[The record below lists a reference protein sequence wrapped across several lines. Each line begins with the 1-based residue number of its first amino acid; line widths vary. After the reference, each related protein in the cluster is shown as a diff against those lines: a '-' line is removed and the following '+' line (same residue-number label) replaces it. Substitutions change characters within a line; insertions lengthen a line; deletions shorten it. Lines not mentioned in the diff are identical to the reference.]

1 MSEEEK
7 VKTEKSKR
15 ITLVI
20 CLGIIFFFGY
30 QMVDTYIDY
39 KVQVLSYK
47 NLVEYQRKDI
57 ERLEKTIELLK
68 TLRNGE
74 VNASK

>member
-7 VKTEKSKR
+7 IKVEKSRK
-15 ITLVI
+15 ITLAI

-47 NLVEYQRKDI
+47 NLVEYQKKDI

-68 TLRNGE
+68 TLKNGDA
-74 VNASK
+74 NATK

>member
-1 MSEEEK
+1 MNEEEK
-7 VKTEKSKR
+7 IKAEKSRKT
-15 ITLVI
+15 TLAI

-47 NLVEYQRKDI
+47 NLVEYQKKDI

-68 TLRNGE
+68 TLKNGDA
-74 VNASK
+74 NATR

>member
-7 VKTEKSKR
+7 VKAEKSKK
-15 ITLVI
+15 ITLAI

-47 NLVEYQRKDI
+47 NLVEYQKKDI

-74 VNASK
+74 VNATK

>member
-1 MSEEEK
+1 MNEEEK
-7 VKTEKSKR
+7 IKAEKSKR
-15 ITLVI
+15 ITLAI

-47 NLVEYQRKDI
+47 NLVEYQKKDI

-68 TLRNGE
+68 TFRNGDAN
-74 VNASK
+74 VTR

>member
-7 VKTEKSKR
+7 IKAEKSKR
-15 ITLVI
+15 ITLAI

-47 NLVEYQRKDI
+47 NLVEYQKKDI

-68 TLRNGE
+68 TLKNGE
-74 VNASK
+74 VNATK

>member
-7 VKTEKSKR
+7 IKAEKSRK
-15 ITLVI
+15 ITLAI
-20 CLGIIFFFGY
+20 CFGIIFFFGY

-47 NLVEYQRKDI
+47 NLVEYQKKDI

-68 TLRNGE
+68 TLKNGDAN
-74 VNASK
+74 VTR